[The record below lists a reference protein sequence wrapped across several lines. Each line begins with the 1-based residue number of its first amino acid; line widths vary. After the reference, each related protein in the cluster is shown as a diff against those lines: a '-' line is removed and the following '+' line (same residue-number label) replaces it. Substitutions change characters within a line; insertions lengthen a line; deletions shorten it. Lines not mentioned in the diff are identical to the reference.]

1 MKKLLPA
8 ICLFI
13 CILLSL
19 SSCTRNYDL
28 KDLFDDKGFED
39 RTVSKIQ
46 HIPDLDGMTD
56 NPEMG
61 GITLLNSSALLRV
74 FKTAE
79 SDFVVYD
86 AEQNKVIKSFSDVSN
101 VFISDFYTEDFFI
114 DYVIV
119 VHTNDGKTEFYDRRG
134 EYVTSVD
141 EKLTSG
147 FFPFISIHSRFGLL
161 EIGDNIYRAN
171 EDGSIDLVGSSDMLP
186 PSQYEFFPR
195 VYNITDCA
203 NGYYYHQK
211 ETSIDVYNKD
221 FEITATWKMA
231 DGNDRCSTHVLSNGN
246 VLIQVEKK
254 LSQDANDYT
263 YSVDDE
269 KYSLTSYILNPK
281 NGKVKDV
288 ELGYK
293 IADDYKMGWSF
304 ADKRIKN
311 VTVILPIEDKILL
324 RDQPKTVSLKNN
336 GKIDGYLFL
345 ELKDY
350 NAASRNITQVSE
362 NAVLYETKDGGAC
375 FVNLDGEIL
384 HTFDS
389 FDAFFEDF
397 QYVDNYHIVVD
408 NVIYDWDFT
417 AQYDLEEN
425 GMTIAQNSYT
435 LILKNEKENSY
446 YRYDKNGSLTKIGS
460 VSDVTIEYNY
470 YVVKNADVF
479 EVYNNLGENI
489 ADFGSMP
496 DYIYGNNEFVI
507 ISINEDGENK
517 YYLLT
522 NK

>member
-39 RTVSKIQ
+39 RTFSKIQ
-46 HIPDLDGMTD
+46 HIPDLDGMTYNQNTGSVTMLYSD
-56 NPEMG
+56 
-61 GITLLNSSALLRV
+61 ALLRA

-86 AEQNKVIKSFSDVSN
+86 AGQDKVIKSFSDVSS
-101 VFISDFYTEDFFI
+101 VFVSSFYTEDLI

-119 VHTNDGKTEFYDRRG
+119 VYTKDGKTEFYDRRG

-141 EKLTSG
+141 EELPSG
-147 FFPFISIHSRFGLL
+147 LFSFISINSRFGLL
-161 EIGDNIYRAN
+161 EIGNNIYRAN
-171 EDGSIDLVGSSDMLP
+171 EDGSIDLVGSSDILP
-186 PSQYEFFPR
+186 PSQYEFIPR

-211 ETSIDVYNKD
+211 ATSIDVYNKD
-221 FEITATWKMA
+221 LEITATWKMA

-281 NGKVKDV
+281 NGKLKDV

-293 IADDYKMGWSF
+293 IADNYNMKWSF

-324 RDQPKTVSLKNN
+324 SDQPKTVSLKNN
-336 GKIDGYLFL
+336 GKIDGYLFS

-350 NAASRNITQVSE
+350 NATSRNITQVNE
-362 NAVLYETKDGGAC
+362 NVVLYETKDGGAC

-389 FDAFFEDF
+389 YNDFFKDF
-397 QYVDNYHIVVD
+397 QYVDNYYIVVD
-408 NVIYDWDFT
+408 NVIYDWNFT

-425 GMTIAQNSYT
+425 GMTIAQNSFA

-460 VSDVTIEYNY
+460 VSDVILEYNY
-470 YVVKNADVF
+470 YVVNNAGVY
-479 EVYNNLGENI
+479 ELYNNWGEKI
-489 ADFGSMP
+489 ADFESKP
-496 DYIYGNNEFVI
+496 NYVHGNGNLAI
-507 ISINEDGENK
+507 ISVNENGENM
-517 YYLLT
+517 YYLLSS
-522 NK
+522 K